1 MTSIIISPRTSIH
14 IQSVFS
20 PLSNICKVFLL
31 VTVDCPTG
39 EKLSSP
45 YCFSSSQSCIAYTA
59 LAASLQLKTSGKD
72 VENFNFVWRLGRRR
86 ELPSHIGRCPGLRWW
101 GGVRVSWL
109 FFIFSNLVNVDLI
122 SRLAAPGIN
131 QHLQRL
137 TADNERNGRK
147 VFNFKPSQYLALKL
161 LLKHRLELDI

>member
-1 MTSIIISPRTSIH
+1 M
-14 IQSVFS
+14 
-20 PLSNICKVFLL
+20 
-31 VTVDCPTG
+31 
-39 EKLSSP
+39 
-45 YCFSSSQSCIAYTA
+45 
-59 LAASLQLKTSGKD
+59 
-72 VENFNFVWRLGRRR
+72 
-86 ELPSHIGRCPGLRWW
+86 
-101 GGVRVSWL
+101 RVSWL

-137 TADNERNGRK
+137 TTDNERNGRK

>member
-1 MTSIIISPRTSIH
+1 MTSIIISPRTSI
-14 IQSVFS
+14 QSIFS
-20 PLSNICKVFLL
+20 PLSNISKVSLL

-59 LAASLQLKTSGKD
+59 LAASLQLKTSWKD
-72 VENFNFVWRLGRRR
+72 VQNFNFVWRLGRRR
-86 ELPSHIGRCPGLRWW
+86 ELPSHIGRCPGLRW
-101 GGVRVSWL
+101 GAVRVSWL

-137 TADNERNGRK
+137 TTDNERNRRK
-147 VFNFKPSQYLALKL
+147 IFNFKPSQYLALKL
-161 LLKHRLELDI
+161 LLKYRLELDI